1 MPVVSGARVDAGPS
15 RRETPRQP
23 DDRRF
28 TARCSGREAM
38 LDQVKK
44 PQAELSD
51 LSRKVAA
58 MGPNFDPDILEATR
72 ALYAP
77 LIDTAT
83 AKVKKSADIAYGSD
97 ARQKLDV
104 YQPAG
109 AADRVLV
116 YIPGGGFVGGDKNS
130 DGVFYVNLGNYFAGH
145 GILTIVANYRLAPA
159 HPWPAGSQDVGS
171 VVAWARA
178 NAKSYGGNPDR
189 IILFGQS
196 AGATHS
202 AGYLFDPSF
211 QPGGQPGVAAGILM
225 SGPYSFEVKLRPNL
239 EAYLGTDPSKYAER
253 SPLTHVGKS
262 RTQLLLSV
270 AEYDPAFLAIPT
282 YELARAVTLRDGK
295 SPQLAYFAGHN
306 HVSTVM
312 SFGTIQDDV
321 GSLVRAFI
329 QSVP

>member
-1 MPVVSGARVDAGPS
+1 
-15 RRETPRQP
+15 
-23 DDRRF
+23 
-28 TARCSGREAM
+28 M
-38 LDQVKK
+38 LDQVKG
-44 PQAELSD
+44 PRGEISD
-51 LSRKVAA
+51 VLRKIAA
-58 MGPNFDPDILEATR
+58 IGPNFDPDILAATR

-77 LIDTAT
+77 LINKSAQH
-83 AKVKKSADIAYGSD
+83 VKITADIAYGSD

-116 YIPGGGFVGGDKNS
+116 YIPGGGFTGGDKNL
-130 DGVFYVNLGNYFAGH
+130 DGVFYVNLGNYFAAH
-145 GILTIVANYRLAPA
+145 GILTVVANYRLAPA
-159 HPWPAGSQDVGS
+159 HRWPAGSQDVGS
-171 VVAWARA
+171 VVAWTRA
-178 NAKSYGGNPDR
+178 SAKSFGGNPER

-225 SGPYSFEVKLRPNL
+225 SGPYAFEGKLRPNL
-239 EAYLGTDPSKYAER
+239 EAYLGADPGKYPER

-262 RTQLLLSV
+262 RTPLLLSV

-295 SPQLAYFAGHN
+295 SPRLAYFAGHN

-312 SFGTIQDDV
+312 SFGTVQDDV
-321 GSLVRAFI
+321 GSLVREFI
-329 QSVP
+329 ASVP